1 MSTTGEKTIYYC
13 KRYGFFC
20 AGANEWG
27 ECNTTACW
35 NSNTGRI
42 VIEEETSKHVKV
54 SDYIKREPRT
64 FIEIADDLNDLV
76 SELNDKIVE
85 SIREKNADVAPVR
98 HGRWIDTDRYGF
110 PVMECSECGAQ
121 TGTLNFPYCFNCG
134 AQMDEEDG

>member
-1 MSTTGEKTIYYC
+1 MYYC

-85 SIREKNADVAPVR
+85 SIREKNADVAQVR
-98 HGRWIDTDRYGF
+98 HGRWVVIDAEEPRRYG
-110 PVMECSECGAQ
+110 CSECKR
-121 TGTLNFPYCFNCG
+121 LSWHMENYCGNCG
-134 AQMDEEDG
+134 ARMDKEEE